1 MKQKNNLNKQ
11 VGNATKWSIFTEI
24 IVKLVSP
31 ITNMILARLLVPA
44 EFGVVAT
51 VTMIVSFTD
60 IFTDA
65 GFQKYIVQHQFK
77 DKDDEDLS
85 ICVAFWTNISIS
97 ILLWII
103 ILIFSD
109 EIAVS
114 VGNPGLGHVISI
126 GALVLPLTSFSSIQT
141 AIYRKSLNYKT
152 ISISRITVKIIPL
165 IVTVPLAILGFS
177 YWSLII
183 GNISGELCNAIILTV
198 LSSWKPSLKYSFEK
212 LKQMFSFC
220 GWTLL
225 ETISSWLVTNIG
237 IFVIGRLFNEY
248 YLGIY
253 KTGTTMVAQI
263 TSLISGATISVLFSA
278 LSQLQNDEKKYRE
291 MYFSFLRGIGLL
303 VVPLGMGIFMY
314 RDIVRA
320 ILLGGQWGD
329 ADLLV
334 GFWGLIL
341 AESVIFNDM
350 SGTLILSK
358 GRPQLLFVSNM
369 IQALCMVP
377 ALWISSKYG
386 FKALVITSCIVR
398 IQLPVTQSIMAYL
411 VSGIGIRDIFKE
423 IKWYIV
429 ATAVMSLNALFVT
442 NIVGN
447 PIIRYASI
455 GGCIVIY
462 FGTLLLIPS
471 SRQEIIGYVGILK
484 SKIKK

>member
-1 MKQKNNLNKQ
+1 
-11 VGNATKWSIFTEI
+11 
-24 IVKLVSP
+24 
-31 ITNMILARLLVPA
+31 
-44 EFGVVAT
+44 
-51 VTMIVSFTD
+51 
-60 IFTDA
+60 
-65 GFQKYIVQHQFK
+65 
-77 DKDDEDLS
+77 
-85 ICVAFWTNISIS
+85 
-97 ILLWII
+97 
-103 ILIFSD
+103 
-109 EIAVS
+109 
-114 VGNPGLGHVISI
+114 
-126 GALVLPLTSFSSIQT
+126 
-141 AIYRKSLNYKT
+141 
-152 ISISRITVKIIPL
+152 
-165 IVTVPLAILGFS
+165 
-177 YWSLII
+177 
-183 GNISGELCNAIILTV
+183 
-198 LSSWKPSLKYSFEK
+198 
-212 LKQMFSFC
+212 
-220 GWTLL
+220 
-225 ETISSWLVTNIG
+225 
-237 IFVIGRLFNEY
+237 
-248 YLGIY
+248 
-253 KTGTTMVAQI
+253 
-263 TSLISGATISVLFSA
+263 
-278 LSQLQNDEKKYRE
+278 
-291 MYFSFLRGIGLL
+291 
-303 VVPLGMGIFMY
+303 MY

-423 IKWYIV
+423 IKWYII

-442 NIVGN
+442 NIAGN

-471 SRQEIIGYVGILK
+471 SRQEIVGYVGILK